1 MCSSLLDKFGP
12 GREILTKT
20 QDNWK
25 EWGLKD
31 SVENLGKYIE
41 GNQIKN
47 HENQKLT
54 SKENNHLNKKVH
66 SDIGNRNNSSNQT
79 K

>member
-1 MCSSLLDKFGP
+1 MLRYT
-12 GREILTKT
+12 GRNPDQVQEI
-20 QDNWK
+20 K
-25 EWGLKD
+25 E
-31 SVENLGKYIE
+31 
-41 GNQIKN
+41 IKN